1 MGQEYTLWMPT
12 ISNTIRQMDQ
22 SAPGLDR
29 AKSSW
34 SRDHWISVNPT
45 ERGRRFG
52 CISPHASLSL
62 PFEHVSLSLS
72 LSLLNLSPHPVVC
85 LSHFCYIIH
94 TAFFRPSV
102 SPISWI
108 TRGWKFLASF
118 PLSFTFPSC
127 SPTRSPVIG
136 TVVSV
141 DSDTFDSWLSQI
153 KTTALI
159 GSLPVP
165 DVNAE
170 NILYIP
176 VLSFPTNNT
185 PPPTPALLTVLKF
198 SHWPFQPC

>member
-72 LSLLNLSPHPVVC
+72 LSLLNLSSSRC
-85 LSHFCYIIH
+85 
-94 TAFFRPSV
+94 
-102 SPISWI
+102 
-108 TRGWKFLASF
+108 
-118 PLSFTFPSC
+118 LSFTLLLHYSHGIFPPKRLTNKLDHKRMEILGLLPFIFHLS
-127 SPTRSPVIG
+127 ILF
-136 TVVSV
+136 
-141 DSDTFDSWLSQI
+141 SDEKPRDRHSR
-153 KTTALI
+153 
-159 GSLPVP
+159 
-165 DVNAE
+165 
-170 NILYIP
+170 
-176 VLSFPTNNT
+176 
-185 PPPTPALLTVLKF
+185 
-198 SHWPFQPC
+198 